1 MPSHLVN
8 DPIRGPGR
16 RGRAMTFDHLI
27 HAAGS
32 KPGRPFR
39 KLNSDAASPINATA
53 FRLLRMRWRRVRTM
67 IGRLAGRFSG
77 CFIRPIFGF
86 GFDLGG
92 SIYRVDEYEFEIPV
106 HLTDRNYRSAFVFG
120 EYESAERKLIR
131 RFLRPEDR
139 VIELGGCIG
148 ILSCLVNSRLKS
160 PGNHLVVEANPEL
173 IPILSR
179 HRAIN
184 GAGFRIEECAVSS
197 EPEVNFAVHR
207 LMTHSSVL
215 AQPDARFI
223 KVPGRSLVDLH
234 YSHGPFN
241 TLLIDVEGGELEVLN
256 NSRHLLRDYRL
267 VIIEQHRDLLGAE
280 GVAACRRILT
290 SAGLRSAGVIE
301 SVEAWIRPDLFLDH
315 HNKALAGEP
324 TLDPA
329 AYLASY
335 I

>member
-1 MPSHLVN
+1 
-8 DPIRGPGR
+8 
-16 RGRAMTFDHLI
+16 MTYDHSI
-27 HAAGS
+27 QSAGS
-32 KPGRPFR
+32 KPGRPFG
-39 KLNSDAASPINATA
+39 KLNAGAVSPINGTA
-53 FRLLRMRWRRVRTM
+53 FRLLRFKWRRMRTK
-67 IGRLAGRFSG
+67 IRRLAGRFSG

-86 GFDLGG
+86 GFDLAG
-92 SIYRVDEYEFEIPV
+92 SIYRVDGCEFEIPG
-106 HLTDRNYRSAFVFG
+106 HLTDRNYRSAFVFD
-120 EYESAERKLIR
+120 EYESAERKLVH
-131 RFLRPEDR
+131 RFLRPDDC

-173 IPILSR
+173 IPMLSR

-207 LMTHSSVL
+207 LMTHGSLL

-223 KVPGRSLVDLH
+223 KVHGRSLADLH

-241 TLLIDVEGGELEVLN
+241 TLLIDVEGSELEVLK

-267 VIIEQHRDLLGAE
+267 VIIELHHDLLGAE
-280 GVAACRRILT
+280 GVATCRRILT
-290 SAGLRSAGVIE
+290 SVGLRSSAVIK
-301 SVEAWIRPDLFLDH
+301 SVEAWSRSDLFLDH
-315 HNKALAGEP
+315 HNTGRTSEP
-324 TLDPA
+324 ALDPGSF
-329 AYLASY
+329 LASY